1 MFYAASEIVF
11 WILLAAV
18 VGGGIGYGLAQGKA
32 LRINK
37 RLTQSR
43 ADAPMERELAIAWD
57 TIEDLNRRLQVAHE
71 TIRDGDKRGG
81 TANDDELI
89 EIAPVADTANASEAT
104 GVEAE
109 AAGAVVPPVDDAKD
123 TVIDMSASR
132 PPAKT
137 EASTGTTAKTP
148 AAKTPAAKK
157 PAAKKPAAKK
167 PPTAKTKTSAKA
179 KTAVPKT
186 SATKSAAA
194 KPAAKKPPAAKAEA
208 VPDESVGKRLSER
221 VASASIANQVD
232 FTDGA

>member
-18 VGGGIGYGLAQGKA
+18 VGGGIGYGMSQAKS

-57 TIEDLNRRLQVAHE
+57 TIEDLNRRLQVAHA
-71 TIRDGDKRGG
+71 TIRDSSAGDRASEDQL
-81 TANDDELI
+81 TES
-89 EIAPVADTANASEAT
+89 APVAATDDTEAAPGEGEAT
-104 GVEAE
+104 ETAE
-109 AAGAVVPPVDDAKD
+109 APDDEAND
-123 TVIDMSASR
+123 TVIDMSALR
-132 PPAKT
+132 
-137 EASTGTTAKTP
+137 P
-148 AAKTPAAKK
+148 AATPETTNGSAAKK

-167 PPTAKTKTSAKA
+167 PATKKPARAKA
-179 KTAVPKT
+179 KAT
-186 SATKSAAA
+186 ATKSAAA
-194 KPAAKKPPAAKAEA
+194 KTGAKKSAAPKAQ
-208 VPDESVGKRLSER
+208 PISDDNVGKRLSER